1 MTVSLLEELEK
12 LDSTYY
18 AVGRENNMVGV
29 MSHILNAPENQFTLA
44 EKEFKSA
51 SRWEASFLKNK
62 KARKNDKLMFMQ
74 FFMNK
79 TNCIQG
85 LNPPLFKLICFW

>member
-12 LDSTYY
+12 LDSTYS

-51 SRWEASFLKNK
+51 SRWEATFLKNK
-62 KARKNDKLMFMQ
+62 KARKNDS
-74 FFMNK
+74 
-79 TNCIQG
+79 
-85 LNPPLFKLICFW
+85 

>member
-12 LDSTYY
+12 LDSTYS

-29 MSHILNAPENQFTLA
+29 MSHILNAPENQFTIA

-51 SRWEASFLKNK
+51 SRWEASF
-62 KARKNDKLMFMQ
+62 
-74 FFMNK
+74 
-79 TNCIQG
+79 
-85 LNPPLFKLICFW
+85 